1 MEENKNELQQETEVI
16 KAVKDELLA
25 QIQELKD
32 SYENKI
38 NTMRAEHTNQI
49 REILR
54 SGSAASAV
62 NCEPDPDDDLDDDG
76 ISAKAVQHQIDL
88 LNKRLQRY

>member
-54 SGSAASAV
+54 SGSAASV
-62 NCEPDPDDDLDDDG
+62 VTNEPDPDDDLDDDG
-76 ISAKAVQHQIDL
+76 ISAKAVQAQIDL

>member
-32 SYENKI
+32 NYENKI

-54 SGSAASAV
+54 SGSAASV
-62 NCEPDPDDDLDDDG
+62 VTNEPDPDDDLDDDG
-76 ISAKAVQHQIDL
+76 ISAKAVQRQIDL